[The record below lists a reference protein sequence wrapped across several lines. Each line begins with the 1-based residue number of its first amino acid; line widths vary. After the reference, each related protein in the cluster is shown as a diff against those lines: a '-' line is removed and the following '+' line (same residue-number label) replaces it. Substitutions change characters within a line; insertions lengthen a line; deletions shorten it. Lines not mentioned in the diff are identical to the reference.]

1 MPSPQAQPR
10 STTLTALTH
19 RDLDIGD
26 ASAVAERIARERP
39 DLIINAAAYTAVDR
53 AEGEPQIAL
62 RVNAD
67 GPRHLAR
74 SARSCGARLLHVSTD
89 YVFDGKASTP
99 YTPAA
104 PAEPLNV
111 YGSSKRAGEL
121 AVLEEAAHGARRTH
135 LVAVCAGRP
144 NFLKTMLRRMR
155 EQGSVRVVTDQVGT
169 PTAAESVAGALW
181 ALAERPDIHGIQH
194 WTDAGIAS
202 WYDFAWRSPRR
213 RTARACSAADVR
225 VEPITTREYPTAAR
239 RPAYSVLD
247 SAALRAALGL
257 AGRPLARATSRDA
270 RGDGAWLTFSSPAA
284 PVSSARTSCIT
295 G

>member
-1 MPSPQAQPR
+1 VKVLITGAAGQLGRALVASAAR
-10 STTLTALTH
+10 SATLTALTH

-53 AEGEPQIAL
+53 AEGEPQLAV
-62 RVNAD
+62 RVNAE

-74 SARSCGARLLHVSTD
+74 SARSCSARLLHVSTD

-104 PAEPLNV
+104 LAEPLNI

-121 AVLEEAAHGARRTH
+121 AVLEEARTA
-135 LVAVCAGRP
+135 LVVRTSWLYAPGSS
-144 NFLKTMLRRMR
+144 NFLATMLRLMR
-155 EQGSVRVVTDQVGT
+155 ERGTVRVVTDQVGT

-181 ALAERPDIHGIQH
+181 ALAERPDIEGIQH

-202 WYDFAWRSPRR
+202 WYDFACAIKEEASRLGLLSGD
-213 RTARACSAADVR
+213 AR
-225 VEPITTREYPTAAR
+225 VEPIMTREYPTAAR

-247 SAALRAALGL
+247 SSALHAALGVP
-257 AGRPLARATSRDA
+257 AVHWRARLRAVLEVMA
-270 RGDGAWLTFSSPAA
+270 RG
-284 PVSSARTSCIT
+284 
-295 G
+295 

>member
-1 MPSPQAQPR
+1 VKVLITGAAGQLGRALVASAAR
-10 STTLTALTH
+10 SATLTALTH

-53 AEGEPQIAL
+53 AEGEAQLAL
-62 RVNAD
+62 RVNAE

-74 SARSCGARLLHVSTD
+74 SARARGARLLHVSTD

-104 PAEPLNV
+104 LAEPLNI

-121 AVLEEAAHGARRTH
+121 AVLEEARTLVVRTSWLYARD
-135 LVAVCAGRP
+135 GS
-144 NFLKTMLRRMR
+144 NFLTTMLRLMR
-155 EQGSVRVVTDQVGT
+155 ERGIVRVVTDQVGT
-169 PTAAESVAGALW
+169 PTAADSVAGALW
-181 ALAERPDIHGIQH
+181 ALAERPDIAGIQH

-202 WYDFAWRSPRR
+202 WYDFACAIKEEASRLGLLSG
-213 RTARACSAADVR
+213 DVR
-225 VEPITTREYPTAAR
+225 LEPITTREYPTAAR

-247 SAALRAALGL
+247 GSALHAALALPAVHWRARL
-257 AGRPLARATSRDA
+257 RAMLEVMA
-270 RGDGAWLTFSSPAA
+270 RG
-284 PVSSARTSCIT
+284 
-295 G
+295 